1 LVVSEPTA
9 SPIEYPETE
18 RLILVQGNSV
28 RNISSLDIK
37 RPTEEISKGKWVSKE
52 AIESAVRQEYPENP
66 DYLLAVINCESGL
79 DNTKI
84 GKAGEV
90 GLSQFKIGT
99 WNAFNRQRGTDLDIY
114 NPYHQVELMAWSFR
128 NGLQNHWSCIKLI

>member
-1 LVVSEPTA
+1 MVVSEPTA

-28 RNISSLDIK
+28 KNISSLDIK
-37 RPTEEISKGKWVSKE
+37 RPPARDFKGKWASKE
-52 AIESAVRQEYPENP
+52 EIESAVRQEYPEDP

-84 GKAGEV
+84 GKAGEI
-90 GLSQFKIGT
+90 GLAQFKIGT
-99 WNAFNRQRGTDLDIY
+99 WIAFNKMRGTDLDIY
-114 NPYHQVELMAWSFR
+114 NPYHQAELMVWSFR
-128 NGLQNHWSCIKLI
+128 NGLQNHWSCVKLI